1 MSDVR
6 DPDAAPVYDADA
18 VADERVVEGALRR
31 YGLSPQRTWRLIN
44 LSENATYL
52 VEDPGTGTT
61 AVLRVHRPDYHTAPA
76 IESELDWLTDL
87 GAHTSV
93 STPAVVATDDDAR
106 VVTVDVDGAPRHAVL
121 FAFVDGAAPD
131 ETVLRATDFETLG
144 EITAVMHRHTKAW
157 RRPAGFTRFAWD
169 FHHALGGAARWGRWQ
184 DGIGVGPHEE
194 DVLGRAAE
202 VVQERLAA
210 YGTDPTRYGLIH
222 ADLRLANLLVDG
234 DRVNVIDFDDCG
246 LGWFMFDFGAA
257 VSFLEHDPRL
267 AEWQDAWLRGYR
279 REEPVPA
286 ADEAM
291 IPTFVMMRRL
301 QLVAWMGSHSH
312 SRECQEIGPGY
323 TGDSC
328 TLAERY
334 LRSGGRAL

>member
-1 MSDVR
+1 MS
-6 DPDAAPVYDADA
+6 VYDADV

-31 YGLSPQRTWRLIN
+31 YGLSAQRTARLIN

-76 IESELDWLTDL
+76 IGSELDWLTDL
-87 GAHTSV
+87 GAHTPV
-93 STPAVVATDDDAR
+93 STPAIVATEDGER

-131 ETVLRATDFETLG
+131 ETVLRAGDFATLG
-144 EITAVMHRHTKAW
+144 QITAVMHRHAKAW

-194 DVLGRAAE
+194 DVLGPAAE
-202 VVQERLAA
+202 VVRERLAA
-210 YGTDPTRYGLIH
+210 YGTTPERYGLIH

-267 AEWQDAWLRGYR
+267 AEWQDAWLHGYR
-279 REEPVPA
+279 REEPIPA

-323 TGDSC
+323 TGGSC
-328 TLAERY
+328 DLAERY